1 MMIGRGSELVN
12 ANGDRFEINQLLIA
26 DYTALVDDLEEKL
39 Y

>member
-1 MMIGRGSELVN
+1 MIGRGLELVY

-26 DYTALVDDLEEKL
+26 DYVADLEEKL